1 MFFYKNW
8 SVFDPIY
15 NNVGGE
21 YSLFSLVEC
30 FFLRLKTE
38 FKMFFRNA
46 YCQTIIT
53 FWTHAYLQVR
63 TRNYWHDF
71 IWVDGQFWLSY

>member
-15 NNVGGE
+15 NNVEGE
-21 YSLFSLVEC
+21 YSLFSLIEC

-53 FWTHAYLQVR
+53 F
-63 TRNYWHDF
+63 
-71 IWVDGQFWLSY
+71 